1 MSVDGMEWPLYVCEA
16 CRLIETLR
24 NLDFVW
30 AAAGGGVYILDVL
43 SVALGDLGFFYIA
56 VDIAIVVQK
65 FSIRIAESRN
75 HAMSRSDSR
84 VASSAIPVEN
94 FCINFAIQRNIEEP
108 SRP

>member
-1 MSVDGMEWPLYVCEA
+1 MLSAGARWCIA
-16 CRLIETLR
+16 IERWSGPKRASL
-24 NLDFVW
+24 
-30 AAAGGGVYILDVL
+30 YILDVL